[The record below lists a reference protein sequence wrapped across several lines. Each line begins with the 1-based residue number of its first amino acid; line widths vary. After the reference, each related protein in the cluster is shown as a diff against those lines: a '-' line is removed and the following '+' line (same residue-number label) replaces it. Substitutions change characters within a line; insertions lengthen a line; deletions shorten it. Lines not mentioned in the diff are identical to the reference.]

1 MIINQH
7 SITGTKC
14 LLLGGNGF
22 IGKHVC
28 QELLFSG
35 ADVTVLGRTPN
46 FVGVDVQYHNVD
58 LYKSELLV
66 PYFQDID
73 VVICLAPS
81 SLPATSNS
89 NIENEITSHVKSTV
103 KLAEIASEMG
113 VKKFIFVSSGGTV
126 YGENSEIFLTEK
138 SVTWPISAYGVS
150 KRAIESY
157 LDIIA
162 QNTGMKV
169 ISLRISNPY
178 GLDQDGSRGQG
189 IIAALLDS
197 LTTSKKIEIWGD
209 GSNVR
214 DYIHVTDAAR
224 AFCSAIEYSGRCS
237 VFNISSGKG
246 ISLNDLIFE
255 FEKIFSVKIA
265 LEYRESRKFDVKRNV
280 LDNSLAEMELGWK
293 PSISLLDGLNNI
305 KDNFNSVSLVA

>member
-214 DYIHVTDAAR
+214 DYIHVTDAASPGSICYMNIVCLLYTSPSPR
-224 AFCSAIEYSGRCS
+224 DQRGSRMPSSA
-237 VFNISSGKG
+237 
-246 ISLNDLIFE
+246 
-255 FEKIFSVKIA
+255 
-265 LEYRESRKFDVKRNV
+265 
-280 LDNSLAEMELGWK
+280 
-293 PSISLLDGLNNI
+293 
-305 KDNFNSVSLVA
+305 